1 MKQAI
6 LNKLDWNIL
15 TLPEALKNTFFLW
28 KESFSKTKYVILG
41 DPMIERHFAGFF
53 FFSNQL
59 YFEFQN
65 KITQSKF
72 LLFSKEVCK
81 AMKSDVFALAEFL
94 LPG

>member
-41 DPMIERHFAGFF
+41 DPMIERHFAGVFF
-53 FFSNQL
+53 FF
-59 YFEFQN
+59 
-65 KITQSKF
+65 
-72 LLFSKEVCK
+72 
-81 AMKSDVFALAEFL
+81 
-94 LPG
+94 